1 MATLVVCHDAAEER
15 SPVNLKCHH
24 EVHTKER
31 KESPNT
37 LSINIS
43 LYLPI
48 SIYSRDHTYLAPFF
62 CKNPCSKLPICR
74 LLSTIDLHHAP
85 SSDASLINIHIGRN
99 LHRILVAKNKKRH
112 FHTFHDANRAP
123 KSIVTQQ
130 EPHHDIAPTS
140 SWRTKEQH
148 T

>member
-1 MATLVVCHDAAEER
+1 MKFTQKNPKKVQTH
-15 SPVNLKCHH
+15 NL
-24 EVHTKER
+24 
-31 KESPNT
+31 
-37 LSINIS
+37 LSFLCICPFLSTQETI
-43 LYLPI
+43 
-48 SIYSRDHTYLAPFF
+48 HLAPFF

-74 LLSTIDLHHAP
+74 LLWTIVLHHAP
-85 SSDASLINIHIGRN
+85 SSAASLINIHIGRN

-112 FHTFHDANRAP
+112 FHTFHEANRAP

-148 T
+148 SWWLSQSSDYCKKP